1 MRGHLFP
8 RVLIGLAMLVGLGVV
23 SIGLSFVNA
32 RQVNAAEAKAAPVN
46 LIDLHMRAGQLTNKQ
61 CLACHGKILTSTSL
75 NKKIKTFHRLHLES
89 KLPTPKNCAD
99 CHQAVDL
106 RNGSAAAL
114 RKQVN
119 PQICAGC
126 HTGAMKGAKILFA
139 H

>member
-23 SIGLSFVNA
+23 SIGLCFVNA

-89 KLPTPKNCAD
+89 KLPTPKHCGD

>member
-1 MRGHLFP
+1 MKAH
-8 RVLIGLAMLVGLGVV
+8 GLRNCLTGLMLVAVLLGGFTMALSVV
-23 SIGLSFVNA
+23 GY
-32 RQVNAAEAKAAPVN
+32 AAETKSTPVN
-46 LIDLHMRAGQLTNKQ
+46 LINLHAHSGQLSNKE
-61 CLACHGKILTSTSL
+61 CLACHSKITTSVTL
-75 NKKIKTFHRLHLES
+75 DRKIKTFHRLHLES

-126 HTGAMKGAKILFA
+126 HTGAMTGAKVLFA

>member
-1 MRGHLFP
+1 MKVH
-8 RVLIGLAMLVGLGVV
+8 GLRSCLTGLMLVAVLLGGFTIAL
-23 SIGLSFVNA
+23 SIVAS
-32 RQVNAAEAKAAPVN
+32 AAETKTGAKN
-46 LIDLHMRAGQLTNKQ
+46 LIDLHAHAGQLTNKE
-61 CLACHGKILTSTSL
+61 CLACHAKILTSTSL
-75 NKKIKTFHRLHLES
+75 SKKTKTFHRLHLES

-99 CHQAVDL
+99 CHQSVDL

-126 HTGAMKGAKILFA
+126 HTGAVKGAKILFA

>member
-1 MRGHLFP
+1 MKAH
-8 RVLIGLAMLVGLGVV
+8 GLRNCLTRLTLVAALLGGFTVAL
-23 SIGLSFVNA
+23 SIVGY
-32 RQVNAAEAKAAPVN
+32 AAESKSTPVN
-46 LIDLHMRAGQLTNKQ
+46 LINLHAHSGQLSKKE
-61 CLACHGKILTSTSL
+61 CLACHAKILTSTSL

-99 CHQAVDL
+99 CHQSVDL

-126 HTGAMKGAKILFA
+126 HTGAVKGAKILFA